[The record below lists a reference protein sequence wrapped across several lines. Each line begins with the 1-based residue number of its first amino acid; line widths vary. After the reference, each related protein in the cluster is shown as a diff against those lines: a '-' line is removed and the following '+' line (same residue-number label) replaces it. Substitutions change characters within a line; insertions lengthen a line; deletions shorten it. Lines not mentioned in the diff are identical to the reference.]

1 MRGEEADQV
10 GDLPTSTS
18 GASKLN
24 RQKSRPKFLS
34 RVSLVNALKAYT
46 SNEALNF
53 PTFDVLKETTKLG
66 FRKRQKRTFEVD
78 IRSRNIRNLS
88 RAGSVHKK
96 YCVGDIERVERV
108 PGQSDAI
115 DLKFRTAN
123 HAYRLIFAK
132 KHNTSAVVMRERFY
146 QLLCL
151 LQCKEAAEAK
161 DEELGKEANEIEKGM
176 RAGSDAGAGAEC
188 RVRVDLAG
196 KPQRSLAEALDVGQ
210 ESVRVVLGTFN
221 LGGKQ
226 PPSRQELEHWM
237 PVSSNCDVYVVG
249 VQECNYKPQ
258 VRQQQEGPAAS
269 KAVAGH
275 GKGDSCDQDWLCT
288 LQEHFRPGGH
298 VLLGS
303 HSIQHTAAI
312 KLTVFVHQRHAF
324 KVKNVCWDA
333 YACGVGGVYGNK
345 GAVGCRLYLNETP
358 LVFVNVHL
366 AAHEGAAHDRNV
378 NTANIF
384 QKLSLGGNQSLD
396 VLPQTSYL
404 FYLGDLN
411 YRVNI
416 EYQEAVRLVKEK
428 NQRELVLKDELQGE
442 RQKNRTL
449 SEMKECPIEFPPTY
463 RYNVPREKCELSFS
477 NKKNQTPS
485 YTDRILYHACEDAEI
500 LPLEYCSCA
509 EVTTSDHIPVRAT
522 FDLFT
527 NLPFSMNPGSYLGQN
542 KRRIKFKFIS
552 ARNIRLASPLL
563 KGGNPNASGSQVKGS
578 VGSRENVVQNPSSAT
593 ASASPGGGHAGGVGL
608 GNSLK
613 QKARVLTGTMVL
625 DPLKE
630 DEEDLGSGGRRW
642 EATKT
647 NQKCVNLSIK
657 FFWPFGFDGKCKTEV
672 VEASAMEG
680 DSSRGDYAGLSH
692 SINAD
697 WSEDE
702 ICLLFP
708 RVMCTEQLGSH
719 PLAFQLIETR
729 PLGANAKHTHHV
741 IGSGK
746 ISLVRAAQMMANSDD
761 SEILVNTNVVK
772 HGIKRGDLACSLT
785 ADLEYF

>member
-1 MRGEEADQV
+1 
-10 GDLPTSTS
+10 
-18 GASKLN
+18 
-24 RQKSRPKFLS
+24 
-34 RVSLVNALKAYT
+34 
-46 SNEALNF
+46 
-53 PTFDVLKETTKLG
+53 
-66 FRKRQKRTFEVD
+66 
-78 IRSRNIRNLS
+78 
-88 RAGSVHKK
+88 
-96 YCVGDIERVERV
+96 
-108 PGQSDAI
+108 
-115 DLKFRTAN
+115 
-123 HAYRLIFAK
+123 
-132 KHNTSAVVMRERFY
+132 
-146 QLLCL
+146 
-151 LQCKEAAEAK
+151 
-161 DEELGKEANEIEKGM
+161 M

-378 NTANIF
+378 NTANIL

-442 RQKNRTL
+442 RAEEQ
-449 SEMKECPIEFPPTY
+449 
-463 RYNVPREKCELSFS
+463 
-477 NKKNQTPS
+477 
-485 YTDRILYHACEDAEI
+485 DAERDEGVPHRVPADVQVQRPQGEVRTQ
-500 LPLEYCSCA
+500 LLEQ
-509 EVTTSDHIPVRAT
+509 EEPD
-522 FDLFT
+522 
-527 NLPFSMNPGSYLGQN
+527 PFLHGQ
-542 KRRIKFKFIS
+542 
-552 ARNIRLASPLL
+552 
-563 KGGNPNASGSQVKGS
+563 
-578 VGSRENVVQNPSSAT
+578 
-593 ASASPGGGHAGGVGL
+593 
-608 GNSLK
+608 
-613 QKARVLTGTMVL
+613 
-625 DPLKE
+625 DP
-630 DEEDLGSGGRRW
+630 
-642 EATKT
+642 
-647 NQKCVNLSIK
+647 I
-657 FFWPFGFDGKCKTEV
+657 
-672 VEASAMEG
+672 
-680 DSSRGDYAGLSH
+680 
-692 SINAD
+692 
-697 WSEDE
+697 
-702 ICLLFP
+702 P
-708 RVMCTEQLGSH
+708 RVRGRGNLAAGVLLLRRGHHLGSH
-719 PLAFQLIETR
+719 PGQGNLR
-729 PLGANAKHTHHV
+729 PFHQPTLQHEPWVLPRAEQEADKVQVHLCQEHQARVT
-741 IGSGK
+741 
-746 ISLVRAAQMMANSDD
+746 AAQGWEPERIRLTGQRVGRLQGDCGP
-761 SEILVNTNVVK
+761 EPQQR
-772 HGIKRGDLACSLT
+772 HGIGIAWGGSRRGRGPREQPEAEGAGADGNDGVGPPQGGRRGFGFGRQTVGGHQDESEVCEPQHQIFLALW
-785 ADLEYF
+785 L